1 MKNDMIMAC
10 EPEYKD
16 WKEFLDGI
24 EHSLVVN
31 QDVDMPVT
39 TTGNKRR
46 LGHNT
51 VEEEGKHGNKKQKM

>member
-1 MKNDMIMAC
+1 MAFV
-10 EPEYKD
+10 
-16 WKEFLDGI
+16 WVI

-31 QDVDMPVT
+31 QDVDIPVT